1 MLVKSFAAI
10 AALSF
15 AASVAA
21 EPVPYKP
28 TMMKTSARSL
38 FAVARRDENPGYQPA
53 QAMCNAGNTCSEACG
68 GGYETCASS
77 DNEIH
82 CFNPTI
88 GEVCCPS
95 QSGDSCEADYYCT
108 TDKQNETWCCPEGM
122 DLETCAKAYD
132 VEGGLVSQT
141 PPPVTSTSTSSSSTT
156 TETPTTTSVPTLPTE
171 EAEEEEEEET
181 STSEPVSS
189 IPSPSFVPSATL
201 VRPNS
206 TAITTVQTPQPT
218 ETEIQEAGASVTG
231 PAAALVLLAAGFAA
245 LL

>member
-1 MLVKSFAAI
+1 
-10 AALSF
+10 
-15 AASVAA
+15 
-21 EPVPYKP
+21 
-28 TMMKTSARSL
+28 
-38 FAVARRDENPGYQPA
+38 
-53 QAMCNAGNTCSEACG
+53 
-68 GGYETCASS
+68 
-77 DNEIH
+77 
-82 CFNPTI
+82 
-88 GEVCCPS
+88 
-95 QSGDSCEADYYCT
+95 
-108 TDKQNETWCCPEGM
+108 M

-156 TETPTTTSVPTLPTE
+156 TETPTTTAVPTAPVE
-171 EAEEEEEEET
+171 EEEEEEEEEET